1 MDKQEIICISCPI
14 GCQLEVTR
22 DDNSSRG
29 YSVKGNQCARG
40 AEYGI
45 KEVSNPTRVLT
56 TTVKLKN
63 SYLKRLPVRADAPI
77 PKELIMSCI
86 KELNRLE
93 VQAPVKAGTVLVR
106 NVLNTGANV
115 ISSKSI

>member
-1 MDKQEIICISCPI
+1 MDKQEIICISCPM

-22 DDNSSRG
+22 DNSSKG
-29 YSVKGNQCARG
+29 YSVKGNQCMRG
-40 AEYGI
+40 EEYGI

-63 SYLKRLPVRADAPI
+63 SHLKRLPVRVDAPI
-77 PKELIMSCI
+77 PKELIKSCM
-86 KELNRLE
+86 KEINRIE
-93 VQAPVKAGTVLVR
+93 VQAPVKAGTVLLSDI
-106 NVLNTGANV
+106 LNTGVNV